1 MILYVGVDLRKDSV
15 MMAVINFKGQL
26 IDETTVDFLMDN
38 DPRSLDRLCDV
49 IQNFIRA
56 RKIARDKVLAVGVN
70 ISGRVNSQTGY
81 SYSYFFVEEQPLT
94 MLLEERLGTTVY
106 IENDTRAATYG
117 EYMYG
122 DAHSEKTM
130 LYINASWG
138 LGLGMIIDGKIF
150 YGKSGFSGEFG
161 HFPLLDNEIICR
173 CGKRGC
179 LETGASGSAV
189 HRIFMEKLAQKRVSM
204 LSDKYNRGEQILL
217 EDILEALGQ
226 EDVLAIEVMETVGH
240 TLGKAMAGLINL
252 FNPDLIV
259 LGGTLAV
266 AKDYI
271 MLPLKSAINKYSLQL
286 VNKDTTIKLSKLGE
300 KAGAVGA
307 CMLSRSKMLGLM

>member
-1 MILYVGVDLRKDSV
+1 

-179 LETGASGSAV
+179 LETGASGSAM
-189 HRIFMEKLAQKRVSM
+189 HRIFLEKLKEGRVSM
-204 LSDKYNRGEQILL
+204 LSEKYKKGEEITLN
-217 EDILEALGQ
+217 DILAALLK
-226 EDVLAIEVMETVGH
+226 EDVLAIEILESVGH
-240 TLGKAMAGLINL
+240 TPRQGHRGAYQHVQSGGDRYRRYAFGGQGVPDAARAQRHQQILADAGQQGYADQA
-252 FNPDLIV
+252 F
-259 LGGTLAV
+259 V
-266 AKDYI
+266 A
-271 MLPLKSAINKYSLQL
+271 
-286 VNKDTTIKLSKLGE
+286 
-300 KAGAVGA
+300 
-307 CMLSRSKMLGLM
+307 R

>member
-1 MILYVGVDLRKDSV
+1 
-15 MMAVINFKGQL
+15 MAFFRVYCKHNMAL
-26 IDETTVDFLMDN
+26 AML
-38 DPRSLDRLCDV
+38 RSL
-49 IQNFIRA
+49 
-56 RKIARDKVLAVGVN
+56 VGSEMCIFFFFKQKTAYE
-70 ISGRVNSQTGY
+70 IS
-81 SYSYFFVEEQPLT
+81 
-94 MLLEERLGTTVY
+94 
-106 IENDTRAATYG
+106 A
-117 EYMYG
+117 
-122 DAHSEKTM
+122 
-130 LYINASWG
+130 
-138 LGLGMIIDGKIF
+138 
-150 YGKSGFSGEFG
+150 
-161 HFPLLDNEIICR
+161 
-173 CGKRGC
+173 C
-179 LETGASGSAV
+179 LVGSAV